1 MGKNNTGKNMS
12 SMSSVAGL
20 SKYIKTLPET
30 KFSIMGML
38 ILSFLIGSIIYL
50 CDLTP
55 NVGIIEDFIT
65 GGLFGVTVFG
75 FASIMSGALNQQV
88 ISTLHGINLKIK
100 HSMFLSVLS
109 MTILGMIII
118 VGCII
123 SQIFR
128 VDIFLNSML
137 FGCVIIY
144 GFNTLVFWATSK
156 VRFSVAAI
164 TGLIQPILILTMYTL
179 ITFLFIDASFMGPA
193 ILQITLKAI
202 VAAVI
207 FVMAIYAFIRVI
219 ASPFKKNLGIGV
231 LDLLSLFIAHMNE
244 GSNSLEGLFENMSE
258 AIDTIVTFVSFKAE
272 DGIKALFISPSVHPG
287 PLGDL
292 GGSNMPTLLANK
304 FDHFTMVAH
313 GPSTHD
319 FNPIAVSE
327 IDKIEKSVKRGMER
341 VEYSQDAS
349 KFLRYN
355 SEKANIGVQF
365 FNDGMVILSTFAPE
379 AVDDIEFGVGLSMMA
394 QSRSRCNVK
403 DSVIVDCHNSF
414 TPESGEVLPGN
425 AEVFQLMDV
434 IDKINPNQE
443 KYEIKV
449 GCYEDTMGSLDKHDG
464 IGDSG
469 IKTMVVEVDNQ
480 RTAYVLFDSNNMEI
494 GFRQEII
501 DAVSDLEIDEIE
513 VMTTDTHTVNT
524 LSRGYNPIGIS
535 KRPEIIQYVRKSILE
550 AINDLEKVDVG
561 TGTEK
566 IKNLNTFGPKNSTEL
581 ISTISS
587 VVAVSKIIAPVLLI
601 TALLIVIMW
610 LFFGGL

>member
-1 MGKNNTGKNMS
+1 MS

-50 CDLTP
+50 IDLTP

-193 ILQITLKAI
+193 IIQITLKAI

-207 FVMAIYAFIRVI
+207 FVMAIYAFIRII

-341 VEYSQDAS
+341 VEYSPDAS

-355 SEKANIGVQF
+355 SEKANVGVQF
-365 FNDGMVILSTFAPE
+365 FNDGMVILSTFATE

-443 KYEIKV
+443 KYEVKV
-449 GCYEDTMGSLDKHDG
+449 GCYEDTMGSLDKHEG

-550 AINDLEKVDVG
+550 AINDLEKVEVG

>member
-50 CDLTP
+50 IDLTP

-193 ILQITLKAI
+193 IIQITLKAI

-207 FVMAIYAFIRVI
+207 FVMAIYAFIRII

-341 VEYSQDAS
+341 VEYSPDAS

-355 SEKANIGVQF
+355 SEKANVGVQF

-443 KYEIKV
+443 KYEVKV
-449 GCYEDTMGSLDKHDG
+449 GCYEDTMGSLDKHEG

-550 AINDLEKVDVG
+550 AINDLEKVEVG

>member
-1 MGKNNTGKNMS
+1 MS

-20 SKYIKTLPET
+20 SKYIKTLPKT
-30 KFSIMGML
+30 KYSIIGML
-38 ILSFLIGSIIYL
+38 VISFLIGSTYYL
-50 CDLTP
+50 IDLIP
-55 NVGIIEDFIT
+55 NVGILEDFIT
-65 GGLFGVTVFG
+65 GGLFGLTVFG
-75 FASIMSGALNQQV
+75 ISSIMSGGLNQQV
-88 ISTLHGINLKIK
+88 ISVLHGINLKIK
-100 HSMFLSVLS
+100 HSMFLSALS
-109 MTILGMIII
+109 MTILGIVIIL
-118 VGCII
+118 GCVI
-123 SQIFR
+123 SQIFN

-137 FGCVIIY
+137 FGCVLIY
-144 GFNTLVFWATSK
+144 GFNTLVFWTTSK
-156 VRFSVAAI
+156 VRFSIAAI
-164 TGLIQPILILTMYTL
+164 TGIIQPLLILAMYTL
-179 ITFLFIDASFMGPA
+179 ITFLFIDASFLGPE
-193 ILQITLKAI
+193 ILQITIKAI

-207 FVMAIYAFIRVI
+207 FVMAIYAFITVI
-219 ASPFKKNLGIGV
+219 AAPFKKNVGIGV

-258 AIDTIVTFVSFKAE
+258 AIDTIVTFVSFKTE
-272 DGIKALFISPSVHPG
+272 NGIKALFISPSVHPG

-327 IDKIEKSVKRGMER
+327 IDKVENSVRKGLEK
-341 VEYSQDAS
+341 VEYAPDAS
-349 KFLRYN
+349 KFVRYN

-365 FNDGMVILSTFAPE
+365 FNKGMVILSTFAPE
-379 AVDDIEFGVGLSMMA
+379 AVDDIEFGVGLTMMA

-414 TPESGEVLPGN
+414 NPESGEVLPGN
-425 AEVFQLMDV
+425 AEVFQLIDV
-434 IDKINPNQE
+434 IDSIDPNQD
-443 KYEIKV
+443 KYDIKV
-449 GCYEDTMGSLDKHDG
+449 GCYEDTMGSLDKHEG
-464 IGDSG
+464 IGESG

-524 LSRGYNPIGIS
+524 ISRGYNPIGVA
-535 KRPEIIQYVRKSILE
+535 KRSEIIKYVRLSIQE
-550 AINDLEKVDVG
+550 AIIDLEKVEVG

-587 VVAVSKIIAPVLLI
+587 VVAVSKIIAPVLLVTSLFI
-601 TALLIVIMW
+601 AFVWI
-610 LFFGGL
+610 FFGGL